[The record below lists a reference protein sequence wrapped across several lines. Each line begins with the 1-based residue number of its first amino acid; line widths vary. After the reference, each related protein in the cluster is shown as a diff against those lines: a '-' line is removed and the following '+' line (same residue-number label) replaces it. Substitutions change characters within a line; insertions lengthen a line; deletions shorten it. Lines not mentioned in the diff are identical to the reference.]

1 VPADNEAQGL
11 TKGEALMVTNQYVGN
26 DGGYL
31 GREGW
36 PGGRFTY
43 RSLDEFYPQYC
54 DVEVNLGLFPGTS
67 RETFLAVLHSVPV
80 SDQIKILKGIIER
93 CPPGAADSERSK
105 LLPKLHALIA
115 RLEAPPLIAVGDLK
129 ASSQAV
135 AQALREAD
143 TLIKSHGASSAVDRV
158 HTALHGFLESAC
170 TENGIDTGNLPS
182 IRALLKK
189 LEQGHPRLTDLGAR
203 SQDVTTILNA
213 LGTITGA
220 LDPIRNNATNAH
232 PTDNLLGELEA
243 QLVINACRSIYL
255 YLDRK
260 LSE

>member
-1 VPADNEAQGL
+1 MSDGARDQGL
-11 TKGEALMVTNQYVGN
+11 TKGEAMMVTNQYVGN

-31 GREGW
+31 GREDW
-36 PGGRFTY
+36 PGGRFSY
-43 RSLDEFYPQYC
+43 RTLAEFYPQYC
-54 DVEVNLGLFPGTS
+54 DVEVDLSLYSGTS
-67 RETFLAVLHSVPV
+67 RVTFIEVLHSVPI
-80 SDQIKILKGIIER
+80 SDQIKILKGVIER
-93 CPPGAADSERSK
+93 CPPGDADSERSK
-105 LLPKLHALIA
+105 LLPKIQALIE
-115 RLEAPPLIAVGDLK
+115 RLETPQLIGVGDLK

-170 TENGIDTGNLPS
+170 VENGIDTGNLPS

-189 LEQGHPRLTDLGAR
+189 LEQAHPKLSDLGAR

-232 PTDNLLGELEA
+232 PTDNLLGEIEA

-255 YLDRK
+255 YLDKK